1 MSLFY
6 PTREREHSQT
16 CLALCTT
23 MPIRLSLCAFA
34 LGSLVIAGCASDVSD
49 TGTVDQVDPGA
60 RATTAVT
67 ADSQSR
73 GEAAVSDAQARPG
86 VGATSE
92 VADATNG
99 SPSPP
104 HTPASQDMST
114 EQATSGE
121 QRLDALQ
128 EQVSAWAAAT
138 DLPQAQEAAEG
149 ARNLI
154 VGPDGPYY
162 GDATDDGQIVGASNT
177 GLLPGLDGQD
187 GIASAARD
195 NQCVVDDVLGGS
207 WEDPQ
212 RRWDILDTAVA
223 EWSTTSNPFP
233 TLPSHPQRVVGWATL
248 TLETDD
254 LQHAIEFAGHAR
266 LHVDVSRRAYD
277 CR

>member
-1 MSLFY
+1 
-6 PTREREHSQT
+6 
-16 CLALCTT
+16 

-49 TGTVDQVDPGA
+49 TGAADQVDPGA

-73 GEAAVSDAQARPG
+73 GDTPGPDAQ
-86 VGATSE
+86 
-92 VADATNG
+92 G
-99 SPSPP
+99 SPGDTGTVESSTVSASTSDGADGSSR
-104 HTPASQDMST
+104 TPSAQDSRAPQDT
-114 EQATSGE
+114 PEQASSAAE
-121 QRLDALQ
+121 RLDALQ

-138 DLPQAQEAAEG
+138 DLQQAQEAAEG
-149 ARNLI
+149 ARNLV

-162 GDATDDGQIVGASNT
+162 GDATDDGQLTGASDT
-177 GLLPGLDGQD
+177 GMLPGLGGQG
-187 GIASAARD
+187 GIALAPGA

-212 RRWDILDTAVA
+212 QRWDILETAIA

-248 TLETDD
+248 TLQTDD
-254 LQHAIEFAGHAR
+254 LQQAIEFAGHAQ
-266 LHVDVSRRAYD
+266 LHVDVSRRAYA
-277 CR
+277 CG